1 MCFSSPKIPEPK
13 PLPPTPTID
22 DDAVRQRERQE
33 AARLAASSG
42 RASTVKSDLS
52 PSDVTGQKKVL
63 LGQ

>member
-1 MCFSSPKIPEPK
+1 MCFSAPKILESK

-33 AARLAASSG
+33 TARLAATSG
-42 RASTVKSDLS
+42 RASTVKSDLA
-52 PSDVTGQKKVL
+52 PSDITGQKKVL